1 MFERMNEEI
10 TVVQRESGFYKLE
23 NDELF
28 YAQNEVMSSE
38 YYLIKEQK
46 DNYEYPVFGWSY
58 FESENDAR
66 AFFELELIPVKEE
79 TIVSE

>member
-1 MFERMNEEI
+1 MPPEYNLMI
-10 TVVQRESGFYKLE
+10 
-23 NDELF
+23 
-28 YAQNEVMSSE
+28 SE
-38 YYLIKEQK
+38 K
-46 DNYEYPVFGWSY
+46 DSYEYPVFGWSY